1 MTGDHRMN
9 HDEFTKQVTEKLNV
23 LASQHRNKAV
33 VMEHVLDEIKDK
45 PLFSQFTTWKVTGF
59 ALAAAITGF
68 VVLPNAVD
76 LEEAP
81 SPQQVIVTPK
91 LSPQMMEDL
100 EMLSV
105 FGEDKSAHGS

>member
-1 MTGDHRMN
+1 MKN
-9 HDEFTKQVTEKLNV
+9 NDEFAKQVTAKLDQ
-23 LASQHRNKAV
+23 LAHNHRNKAV
-33 VMEHVLDEIKDK
+33 VMDHVLEKIQTKSIT
-45 PLFSQFTTWKVTGF
+45 SQFMNWKITGF

-76 LEEAP
+76 FGEKP
-81 SPQQVIVTPK
+81 NTQQVIVSPK

-105 FGEDKSAHGS
+105 FGEDKVVHGS